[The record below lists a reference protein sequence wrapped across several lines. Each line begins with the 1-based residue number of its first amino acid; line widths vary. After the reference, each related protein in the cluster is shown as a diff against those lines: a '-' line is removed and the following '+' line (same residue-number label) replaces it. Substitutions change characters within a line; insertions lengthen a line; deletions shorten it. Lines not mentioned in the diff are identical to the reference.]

1 MADSV
6 SFDRAA
12 DFYDDTRHV
21 GDQPLADS
29 IGYLA
34 DSLSGAGTVLEIGV
48 GTGILAVPLAERGLD
63 VVGVDVSAAM
73 LAKLRTKARG
83 GRPHVALADARQLP
97 FGDDTFGAAYL
108 RHVLHLIPRWSTAVS
123 ELCRVVRPGGVV
135 VVGDVPRTERWQEFW
150 ELIEPIVGPAADP
163 VGLDMDRDGHQAL
176 DDAFRAAGA
185 GPEDVTPFTYP
196 GRDSWAEVLDE
207 MARRSPSWTWRVPD
221 DRIDEAVRV
230 GREWLLNRYG
240 SLDLPTAETF
250 EIDWYRY
257 RVTEA
262 GTVGTI

>member
-1 MADSV
+1 VTDSV

-21 GDQPLADS
+21 GDQALADS
-29 IGYLA
+29 IDHLA
-34 DSLSGAGTVLEIGV
+34 ASLEGAGNVLEIGV
-48 GTGILAVPLAERGLD
+48 GTGILAVPLTARGLD
-63 VVGVDVSAAM
+63 IVGIDVSSAM
-73 LAKLRTKARG
+73 LAKLRGKAAA

-97 FGDDTFGAAYL
+97 FRDDAFGAAYL
-108 RHVLHLIPRWSTAVS
+108 RHVLHLIPRWPMAVS
-123 ELCRVVRPGGVV
+123 ELCRVVRPGGLVM
-135 VVGDVPRTERWQEFW
+135 VGDVPRTERWEEFW
-150 ELIEPIVGPAADP
+150 DTIEPIVGTAADP
-163 VGLDMDRDGHQAL
+163 VGLDTDRDGHQAL

-196 GRDSWAEVLDE
+196 GRDSWAEVIDD

-221 DRIDEAVRV
+221 DRMDEAVRV
-230 GREWLLNRYG
+230 GRVWLLDRYG

-257 RVTEA
+257 RVTES
-262 GTVGTI
+262 GTLGTI